1 MKKLFNVIA
10 FIIIMGLVGSWEC
23 GNCTF
28 AQLLRNSGNVLSAL
42 FVSHIIRIVFALLKH
57 NKRVGKKN
65 VIIS

>member
-1 MKKLFNVIA
+1 MKKLFNVLA
-10 FIIIMGLVGSWEC
+10 FVIIMGLVGSWEC

-28 AQLLRNSGNVLSAL
+28 AELLKNTGTVLSVL
-42 FVSHIIRIVFALLKH
+42 FVSHIVRIVCTLSKH

>member
-1 MKKLFNVIA
+1 MKKLLNVIA
-10 FIIIMGLVGSWEC
+10 FIIIMGFAGSWEC

-28 AQLLRNSGNVLSAL
+28 AELLKNTGTVLSAL
-42 FVSHIIRIVFALLKH
+42 LVCHIVRIVLAFIKH

>member
-10 FIIIMGLVGSWEC
+10 LVIIVGLVGSWEC

-28 AQLLRNSGNVLSAL
+28 AELLQNTGTVLSVL
-42 FVSHIIRIVFALLKH
+42 FVSHIVRIVFLLIKH

>member
-1 MKKLFNVIA
+1 MKTILNVIA
-10 FIIIMGLVGSWEC
+10 YVIIMGLAGSWEC

-28 AQLLRNSGNVLSAL
+28 AELLKNTGNVLSVLLVCHFLRMVLAL
-42 FVSHIIRIVFALLKH
+42 TKH

>member
-28 AQLLRNSGNVLSAL
+28 AELLKNVGAVLSVL
-42 FVSHIIRIVFALLKH
+42 LISHFVRIAFALLKH